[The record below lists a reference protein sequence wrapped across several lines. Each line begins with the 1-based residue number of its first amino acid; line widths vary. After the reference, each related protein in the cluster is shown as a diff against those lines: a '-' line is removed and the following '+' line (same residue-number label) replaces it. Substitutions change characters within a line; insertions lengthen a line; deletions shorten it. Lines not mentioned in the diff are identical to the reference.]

1 MQSIS
6 TEDSLQNPVSN
17 KRKLEAIYKELE
29 RYNSFLE
36 DRIDT
41 VQEKEDESQ
50 YLNEMDRNR

>member
-17 KRKLEAIYKELE
+17 KRKLEPIYKELE
-29 RYNSFLE
+29 KYNSFLE